1 MSRLRAGVIGAGM
14 IAQIE
19 HIPNLLRLR
28 ERFDLR
34 VVCDPSPAARA
45 FVERTFGVAAVER
58 VDDLL
63 GGALDVAVVASPDAL
78 HLEHATAALEA
89 GLHVFCEKPLCY
101 GAADIDALIAARDRA
116 GRTCQVGYMKR
127 FDPSYEAALR
137 LLPVDAGKLRYVSV
151 EVNDPDAWPFVRHH
165 PHRRAADVAPALVEV
180 GRAKQ
185 REQVARAVGT
195 PLTGALY
202 TGFTAAYCSSLVH
215 DVNAVHGLLDALGV
229 PEGEV
234 VGAQLFAGGDGG
246 LGTVRLLGG
255 QAVWSMAHLTV
266 PALADYTE
274 RVALYFDDALLELIF
289 PSPWL
294 NHQPTRLVVRRSDGH
309 ALETREVRVGF
320 EEAYARELEGFWA
333 SVVEGAPVRNTFED
347 ARRDQR
353 LLCALAAHA
362 ARQGAA

>member
-1 MSRLRAGVIGAGM
+1 MTILRTGVIGAGL

-19 HIPNLLRLR
+19 HIPNLTRMR
-28 ERFDLR
+28 QRFAPT

-45 FVERTFGVAAVER
+45 FVAETFGVPAVATVEELLDHRLDAA
-58 VDDLL
+58 L
-63 GGALDVAVVASPDAL
+63 VASPDAL
-78 HLEHATAALEA
+78 HLDHVLAAFAA

-101 GAADIDALIAARDRA
+101 GTADIDRLIQARDRA
-116 GRTCQVGYMKR
+116 GRVGQVGYMKR

-137 LLPVDAGKLRYVSV
+137 LLPGDADRLRFVSV

-165 PHRRAADVAPALVEV
+165 AHRRAADVDPLLAE
-180 GRAKQ
+180 RARAMQ
-185 REQVARAVGT
+185 REQVARAVEV
-195 PLTGALY
+195 PLAGDLY

-255 QAVWSMAHLTV
+255 RAVWSMTHLTV

-274 RVALYFDDALLELIF
+274 RIALYFDHAILELIF

-294 NHQPTRLVVRRSDGH
+294 NHQPTRLPVRRSDGH
-309 ALETREVRVGF
+309 ALRMEEVRTGF
-320 EEAYARELEGFWA
+320 EAAYARELEGFWA
-333 SVVEGAPVRNTFED
+333 SVVEGVPVRNPFED

-353 LLCALAAHA
+353 LLCALAARA
-362 ARQGAA
+362 AG